1 MRASNGSTRVEKVLL
16 LVPCWLVIA
25 DAIRFTGN
33 LLVQSYDPI
42 SPRIYDP
49 LTQVFTRC
57 DRRSSTRAPR
67 ILDSFRRVYQ
77 ALSALAAVFHQK
89 LRLTRD
95 GCGEFLGIAA
105 GD

>member
-1 MRASNGSTRVEKVLL
+1 MPASNGSTRVEKVLL
-16 LVPCWLVIA
+16 LVPRWLVIA

-33 LLVQSYDPI
+33 LLAQSYDPI

-67 ILDSFRRVYQ
+67 ILDSFRKVYQ
-77 ALSALAAVFHQK
+77 AAERSGGGLTSEAALNK
-89 LRLTRD
+89 GRLW
-95 GCGEFLGIAA
+95 
-105 GD
+105 